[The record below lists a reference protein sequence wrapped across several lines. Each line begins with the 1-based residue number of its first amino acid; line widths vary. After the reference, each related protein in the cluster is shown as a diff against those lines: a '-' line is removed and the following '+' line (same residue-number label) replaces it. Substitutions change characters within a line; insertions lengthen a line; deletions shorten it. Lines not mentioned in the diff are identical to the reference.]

1 LSTFFL
7 DSNITFEKTPN
18 MKKVISTLCLL
29 SLVFCGCK
37 KETNNSLLTNVTK
50 NYADSAIQFLNQ
62 SMSAADFAKVNLT
75 NYKALTCQNKN
86 IGIRFFINDSSASKY
101 LLLYGN
107 DGKFSGNW
115 INTSGLY
122 KTSARYSSGFVVL
135 DNLDKSI
142 TTKFIVVSNSVTQ
155 VVTTDNKNLEST
167 VKAISKTRGNSFGGP
182 STAQTASP
190 MLPDIIIVYDV
201 DQQADDL
208 ESLYWFSNQG
218 GGYADYYYGTGD
230 SGGGGGD
237 GSNGVF
243 SNNTYVAPMV
253 IAPVSPVDLKKELE
267 CFTNNNTATYDI
279 AINVNQPDPGTRD
292 IANPFSSSPVG
303 HTFLTLQ
310 QYNADGT
317 SIIRNVG
324 FYPKYGVKPGSAI
337 AASIFGDDSNTFYDA
352 SLNFSVTG
360 AELSVLISTLY
371 TQQDLDYDLD
381 NFNCTN
387 AAISALQAI
396 EINLPSTKS
405 TTQLFKGNDP
415 GDLGEDIRGLNLDKF
430 TTANGNRKIIRTLS
444 NSNNRT
450 PAARKGGC

>member
-1 LSTFFL
+1 LSTIFL
-7 DSNITFEKTPN
+7 DSNITFEKTRN
-18 MKKVISTLCLL
+18 MKKVLSVVCILCL
-29 SLVFCGCK
+29 VFFGCK
-37 KETNNSLLTNVTK
+37 KETKNSFITNAPKTYV
-50 NYADSAIQFLNQ
+50 DSAIQFLNQ
-62 SMSAADFAKVNLT
+62 SISSADFAKVNLT
-75 NYKALTCQNKN
+75 NCKPLTCQNKN
-86 IGIRFFINDSSASKY
+86 IGIRFFINDNSTSKY

-142 TTKFIVVSNSVTQ
+142 TTKFIVDSNSVAQ
-155 VVTTDNKNLEST
+155 VITFDNKNLEST
-167 VKAISKTRGNSFGGP
+167 VKSISKTRGNSFGGP

-218 GGYADYYYGTGD
+218 GGYADVYYGSGGSD
-230 SGGGGGD
+230 GGGGG
-237 GSNGVF
+237 NGTSSV
-243 SNNTYVAPMV
+243 NNTFMAPMF
-253 IAPVSPVDLKKELE
+253 ISPQSPVDLKKELQ
-267 CFTNNNTATYDI
+267 CFTNDNSSTYSVS
-279 AINVNQPDPGTRD
+279 INVNQPDPNTRD
-292 IANPFSSSPVG
+292 IVNPVSSFPVG

-310 QYNADGT
+310 QHNADGT

-324 FYPKYGVKPGSAI
+324 FYPQNGVKPGSAVDV
-337 AASIFGDDSNTFYDA
+337 AAFGDDSNTPYDV

-360 AELSVLISTLY
+360 ADLNVLIWTLY
-371 TQQDLDYDLD
+371 IQQNLNYDLN

-387 AAISALQAI
+387 AAMSALRSI
-396 EINLPSTKS
+396 NINLPSTKS
-405 TTQLFKGNDP
+405 TTQLFNGNDP
-415 GDLGEDIRGLNLDKF
+415 GDLGEDIRNLNLDDF
-430 TTANGNRKIIRTLS
+430 SAANGNRKITRTVS
-444 NSNNRT
+444 NSDNQT